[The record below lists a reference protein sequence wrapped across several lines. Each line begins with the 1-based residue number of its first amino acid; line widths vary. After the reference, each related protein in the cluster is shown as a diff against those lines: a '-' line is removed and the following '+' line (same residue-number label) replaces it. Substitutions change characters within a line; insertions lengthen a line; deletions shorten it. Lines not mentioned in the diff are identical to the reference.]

1 MKYVV
6 VGAGGTGGILGAEL
20 CRAGCDVTLIAR
32 GEHLKKIREHGLIVR
47 QLKDGSEETFLISAM
62 PEEEFQGTADVV
74 FVCVKGYSI
83 ESVLPFLDRVTNAE
97 SVIIP
102 VLNIFTTGETLRSAL
117 PGTYVVDG
125 CIYVSANIDE
135 PGVLLQHA
143 KILRVVC
150 GAAPGQEKREI
161 LEEVKKEVRNP
172 EFRFVVSDHIRRDA
186 MKKFC
191 YVSPIGAA
199 GLYYHATAGDF
210 QEEGEKRN
218 LFIGLMRE
226 VEALAEKMGC
236 PFDGD
241 HQPPEA
247 TTSLQRDVYAGKQ
260 SEIKGLIL
268 DIPKL
273 GEQYGLD
280 LPLYR
285 SVAEK
290 YLQSENNWDVT
301 LNSESNTGKDG

>member
-6 VGAGGTGGILGAEL
+6 IGAGGTGGILGAAL
-20 CRAGCDVTLIAR
+20 CKAGCDVTLIAR
-32 GEHLKKIREHGLIVR
+32 GEHLKRIKENGLIVR
-47 QLKDGSEETFLISAM
+47 QLTDQSEESIPICAM
-62 PEEEFQGTADVV
+62 TEADFQGTADVV

-83 ESVLPFLDRVTNAE
+83 ESVLPFLDRITTAE

-102 VLNIFTTGETLRSAL
+102 VLNIFTTGETLRAAL
-117 PGTYVVDG
+117 PGKYAVDG

-135 PGVLLQHA
+135 PGVLLQHV
-143 KILRVVC
+143 KILRVIF
-150 GAAPGQEKREI
+150 GAAQGQEKRAILQAVKEELKGSEI
-161 LEEVKKEVRNP
+161 RLVL
-172 EFRFVVSDHIRRDA
+172 SDHIRRDA

-199 GLYYHATAGDF
+199 GLYYNATAGDF
-210 QEEGEKRN
+210 QEEGEKRE
-218 LFIGLMRE
+218 LFVGLMRE
-226 VEALAEKMGC
+226 VEALADKMGC
-236 PFDGD
+236 PFDGDVIGSNLNILD

-268 DIPKL
+268 DIPAL
-273 GEQYGLD
+273 GEQLGLD

-285 SVAEK
+285 KVAEK
-290 YLQSENNWDVT
+290 YRQ
-301 LNSESNTGKDG
+301 TG